1 MSHTSGRR
9 PRLLSGCGVVYGCEC
24 LAASSHRHGGAAAAA
39 RPVGAHAGPA
49 CPGGGAVAGCD
60 DVRSRLALR
69 CRAAT
74 CTMRSDEDRPAFAK
88 RHLGGLDH
96 QVKEM
101 AAAGVQ
107 FGRWALTQDPALALK
122 ISQAASPCARPP
134 MASSLTQDKMGQAR
148 VRCTEDAT
156 SSPQKFVD
164 HQRLHR
170 WREERW

>member
-1 MSHTSGRR
+1 MRAGGEGASVSN
-9 PRLLSGCGVVYGCEC
+9 LGVLVTHVRTPSPPSVGLRSCVRCEC

-74 CTMRSDEDRPAFAK
+74 CTMRSDEDRPTFAK

-122 ISQAASPCARPP
+122 ISQAASPCARPL
-134 MASSLTQDKMGQAR
+134 MASSLKQDSAR
-148 VRCTEDAT
+148 WGKDAA
-156 SSPQKFVD
+156 
-164 HQRLHR
+164 L
-170 WREERW
+170 